1 MRFAMISNKSTSSII
16 VSSRRPA
23 AVWAAPLALSACLF
37 SCDRRPEPPPGE
49 PPKSTATTPPAPP
62 RDAEATLAPRRRADA
77 STLKVTS
84 KSFKNGAI
92 PTQFTCEG
100 GDKSP
105 SLSFEGVPDDAKSLV
120 LMVIDVDVPD
130 PAHPTGTWVHW
141 ILYNI
146 PPSTTE
152 LPEAM
157 GTPPAGVL
165 VGKNDFRRSSY
176 GGPCPPVGRH
186 RYFHK
191 LYALDTVLPDLKNP
205 NQEQLEYAMQDRVLE
220 QAEVIGT
227 YQKTKK

>member
-1 MRFAMISNKSTSSII
+1 MRFAMSSNTPVSGI
-16 VSSRRPA
+16 VVLVA
-23 AVWAAPLALSACLF
+23 LLASF
-37 SCDRRPEPPPGE
+37 VSCDRRPEPPAGE
-49 PPKSTATTPPAPP
+49 PPKSTPTAPP
-62 RDAEATLAPRRRADA
+62 VEARDAAASLAPRHRADA
-77 STLKVTS
+77 STLKVSS

-92 PTQFTCEG
+92 GAQFTCEG

-105 SLSFEGVPDDAKSLV
+105 NLSFDGIPPDAKSLA
-120 LMVIDVDVPD
+120 LIVIDIDVPD

-152 LPEAM
+152 LPEGMASLPE
-157 GTPPAGVL
+157 GAL
-165 VGKNDFRRSSY
+165 AGKNDFRRAGY

-186 RYFHK
+186 RYVHK
-191 LYALDTVLPDLKNP
+191 LYALDTILPDLKNP
-205 NQEQLEYAMQDRVLE
+205 NQEQLEFAMQDHVLE

>member
-1 MRFAMISNKSTSSII
+1 MISNTFVSSI
-16 VSSRRPA
+16 VA
-23 AVWAAPLALSACLF
+23 FALLA
-37 SCDRRPEPPPGE
+37 SCDRRPEPPAGE
-49 PPKSTATTPPAPP
+49 PPKAASATPPAEP
-62 RDAEATLAPRRRADA
+62 RDAASSLVPRHRGDA
-77 STLKVTS
+77 STLKITS

-92 PTQFTCEG
+92 PAQFTCEG

-105 SLSFEGVPDDAKSLV
+105 GLTFEGVPPDAKSLV
-120 LMVIDVDVPD
+120 LIVIDVDVPD

-141 ILYNI
+141 IVYNI

-157 GTPPAGVL
+157 TALPEGAL
-165 VGKNDFRRSSY
+165 AGKNDFRRAAY

-186 RYFHK
+186 RYVHK